1 MMMLII
7 IELNLLWY
15 IQVKAKPRKKVH
27 LLVLFVRYNNH
38 FTKAHH
44 AFQSF
49 IRKSELKFELER
61 ER

>member
-1 MMMLII
+1 MIMLII

-15 IQVKAKPRKKVH
+15 IQVKAKPIKKVH

-44 AFQSF
+44 AFQSY
-49 IRKSELKFELER
+49 
-61 ER
+61 